1 MQVRDA
7 LVGVDHRD
15 RRAGGERGVDG
26 VAGLGVRG
34 EQAAEAVV
42 GAGVEAVVD
51 VADDGAHRVAEDDR
65 VGDLHHRR
73 LQVHGE
79 EHALRLGVGDLL
91 GEERVERRAAH
102 DGGVEHL
109 AGEHRRCA
117 PSAP

>member
-1 MQVRDA
+1 MPLSESTIAIAGPAASAASTASLASGCA
-7 LVGVDHRD
+7 LQ
-15 RRAGGERGVDG
+15 E
-26 VAGLGVRG
+26 
-34 EQAAEAVV
+34 AAEAVV
-42 GAGVEAVVD
+42 GTGVEAVVD
-51 VADDGAHRVAEDDR
+51 VADHRANRVAEDDR

-117 PSAP
+117 P